1 MNANVFFVC
10 LRHTT
15 QKCCFFYLRFLFL
28 FSFYPVRIQDQPAY
42 ILHHRAFRDTS
53 QILDVITRDH
63 GRLSLM
69 SRGSRAAKSRLKS
82 ILQPFRPLIIGW
94 SGKGEMPTLIG
105 AEPQAVKILSLRGKA
120 LPSAF
125 YINELTIKLLHKH
138 DVYERVYLLYESV
151 IRLLAEQHE
160 IEPVLRLFEKQLLE
174 ELGFGLN
181 LSLDSETGDAI
192 LVDNI
197 YAYYLEQG
205 PVNLASVHDE
215 SYILKLSGK
224 SLLDLDANTLY
235 SEQSL
240 KDAKRLMR
248 VILNFY
254 LQGKPIKSREL
265 FR

>member
-1 MNANVFFVC
+1 M
-10 LRHTT
+10 
-15 QKCCFFYLRFLFL
+15 
-28 FSFYPVRIQDQPAY
+28 RIQDQPAY

-53 QILDVITRDH
+53 QILEVITPEH

-69 SRGSRAAKSRLKS
+69 SRGSRGAKSRLKS
-82 ILQPFRPLIIGW
+82 ILQPFHPLIVSW
-94 SGKGEMPTLIG
+94 SGKGEMPTLTS
-105 AEPQAVKILSLRGKA
+105 AESQTVKALSLMGKA

-125 YINELTIKLLHKH
+125 YINELIIKLFHKH
-138 DVYERVYLLYESV
+138 DVNKRIYFLYESV
-151 IRLLAEQHE
+151 IRLLADKNE

-181 LSLDSETGDAI
+181 LSVNTGTGEAI
-192 LVDNI
+192 LPNDE
-197 YAYYLEQG
+197 YAYYLEHG
-205 PVNLASVHDE
+205 PVNVLSVHDE

-224 SLLDLDANTLY
+224 SLLDLNENTLD

-248 VILNFY
+248 VILNYY
-254 LQGKPIKSREL
+254 LEGKPIKSREL

>member
-1 MNANVFFVC
+1 
-10 LRHTT
+10 
-15 QKCCFFYLRFLFL
+15 
-28 FSFYPVRIQDQPAY
+28 VRVQDQPAY

-53 QILDVITRDH
+53 QILEVITRDH

-69 SRGSRAAKSRLKS
+69 SRGSRGAKSRLKS
-82 ILQPFRPLIIGW
+82 ILQPFRPLIVGW
-94 SGKGEMPTLIG
+94 SGKGEMPTLTS
-105 AEPQAVKILSLRGKA
+105 AEPQPVKTLSLTGNA

-125 YINELTIKLLHKH
+125 YINELIIKLLHKH
-138 DVYERVYLLYESV
+138 DVHESIYQLYESV
-151 IRLLAEQHE
+151 IRLLSDKHE

-181 LSLDSETGDAI
+181 LPVNAETGEAI
-192 LVDNI
+192 LADDE
-197 YAYYLEQG
+197 YAYYLEHG
-205 PVNLASVHDE
+205 PVSVSSVRDE

-224 SLLDLDANTLY
+224 SLLDLDANTLD

-248 VILNFY
+248 SILHYY
-254 LQGKPIKSREL
+254 LDGKPIKSREL

>member
-1 MNANVFFVC
+1 M
-10 LRHTT
+10 
-15 QKCCFFYLRFLFL
+15 
-28 FSFYPVRIQDQPAY
+28 RIQDQPAY

-53 QILDVITRDH
+53 QILEVLTRDH

-69 SRGSRAAKSRLKS
+69 SRGSRGAKSRLKS

-94 SGKGEMPTLIG
+94 SGKGEMPTLTA
-105 AEPQAVKILSLRGKA
+105 AEPQAAKALNLAGKA

-125 YINELTIKLLHKH
+125 YINEIVIKLLHKH
-138 DVYERVYLLYESV
+138 DVYENIYHLYESI
-151 IRLLAEQHE
+151 IRLLAEKNE
-160 IEPVLRLFEKQLLE
+160 IEPVLRLFEKQLLD

-181 LSLDSETGDAI
+181 LALNAETNQAI
-192 LVDNI
+192 SATDE
-197 YAYYLEQG
+197 YAYYLEHG
-205 PVNLASVHDE
+205 PVHVSCVHDD

-224 SLLDLDANTLY
+224 SLLDLDMNTLD

-248 VILNFY
+248 VVLNYY
-254 LQGKPIKSREL
+254 LEGKPIKSREL